1 MKRHESWRDYA
12 LAILALS
19 ILTLVSGCNTHTE
32 QRSATPPTE
41 AVIRNVKAGEV
52 DIDVSV
58 DPRVELMSIIFRLA
72 GNPEYNQCKIPGYDA
87 DVTSHFAAHQDHAA
101 VKYAAELKKRRG
113 MGYNAPMGLAVCV
126 GDVPDLKELVSL
138 NPRPGGLDGR
148 WQTTGARKFLAR
160 ARRFA
165 RDTDFEKFFNEHRPL
180 YEKAVQDLAA
190 VAERHAH
197 LEWFDDFFGQSANER
212 FHVVLGMANGG
223 SSYGA
228 RAVIDGENHIYSML
242 GIWRLDS
249 SGIPTF
255 SKGLVGTIH
264 HELCHSYANPIV
276 HKFMDE
282 LEEAGKRMYRP
293 LEDKMRKQAYGTW
306 DTMMC
311 EYVVR
316 VCTIQYYKRYGTPEE
331 VERVLKYHI
340 DRGFVGMYELN
351 EVVSEFENGRQKY
364 PTFESFFPRVVEF
377 FAEYSKTFPSDA
389 RQQVPD

>member
-1 MKRHESWRDYA
+1 MKRHESRPDYA

-19 ILTLVSGCNTHTE
+19 ILTLVSGCNAHTE
-32 QRSATPPTE
+32 QRPATPPTE
-41 AVIRNVKAGEV
+41 AVIRNVKAGGV

-87 DVTSHFAAHQDHAA
+87 DISSHFTAHQDHAA
-101 VKYAAELKKRRG
+101 VKYAAELKKRRS
-113 MGYNAPMGLAVCV
+113 MGYNAPMGLAVYV
-126 GDVPDLKELVSL
+126 GDVPALKELVSL
-138 NPRPGGLDGR
+138 NPRPGELDGR
-148 WQTTGARKFLAR
+148 WQTTGARKFLTR

-165 RDTDFEKFFNEHRPL
+165 SDTQFGHFFDEHKPL
-180 YEKAVQDLAA
+180 YDKAVQDLAT
-190 VAERHAH
+190 VVERHAH
-197 LEWFDDFFGQSANER
+197 LEWFDDFFGQSTNER

-228 RAVIDGENHIYSML
+228 RAVIDDENHIYSML
-242 GIWRLDS
+242 GVWRLDS

-276 HKFMDE
+276 HKFTDE

-293 LEDKMRKQAYGTW
+293 LEDKMSKQAYGTW

-316 VCTIQYYKRYGTPEE
+316 VCTIQYYRRYGTPEE

-340 DRGFVGMYELN
+340 DRGFVGMYELD
-351 EVVSEFENGRQKY
+351 EVVSEFENERQKY
-364 PTFESFFPRVVEF
+364 ATFESFFPRVVEF
-377 FAEYSKTFPSDA
+377 FAEYSKTLPSDA
-389 RQQVPD
+389 